1 MKRKISS
8 LSSKIVLLITVI
20 SFLITLVIFAVSEK
34 ITKEAFSE
42 IEVDKAN
49 LIARTIEPLIALN
62 IFLDMQNNIDQVT
75 NKLMENQNILA
86 VKILKEGKVLNEI
99 KSKEY
104 DENIEN
110 SFVVKRSIF
119 QPNSKKEIAQLV
131 IVYSNK
137 GYKALVNKYKDLI
150 IILLFVLVILFILF
164 GFYVRYLLSP
174 LKKIALSLR
183 DYSPSKEIEI
193 PFVSQNNE
201 IGLISTALTNMQHN
215 IIQYSKQQQNMNKYL
230 EDKVNEK
237 TLELRRQLYIDTL
250 TGLPNRFSL
259 LNDIA
264 YVSNGALLILNIDDF
279 KEINDFYGHV
289 AGDQILK
296 DFSNKLTSLFC
307 DDFNV
312 TVNRLSGDE
321 FSLLFMQRPSFEN
334 FIQITK
340 KIISDIEKTVFLYE
354 NSEIGIRITIGG
366 SYDIDRGLEK
376 ADIAIKSAKKRQ
388 KPFLIYDENLN
399 IEEQYKNNM
408 EWVKKL
414 KTAIK
419 KSMIV
424 PYFQPIFDNKSNE
437 IVSYECL
444 IRLIDENGS
453 IVTPY
458 QFLTV
463 AKKSKLYSKLT
474 KIMIDKSCKF
484 FEHLDY
490 DFSINLSV
498 EDILNKDTV
507 EFIKYKITKHNVE
520 KKIVFEI
527 LETEEIENYKEVL
540 SFIREMKALGC
551 KIAVD
556 DFGSGYSNFEYLL
569 KLNINYIKID
579 GSLIKNLDKDISAQI
594 VVETIVNFAKKL
606 NLIVVAE
613 YVHNEEIHEKVKEL
627 RIDRSQG
634 FFLGEPQAKI

>member
-8 LSSKIVLLITVI
+8 ISSKIVLFITVI

-62 IFLDMQNNIDQVT
+62 IFLDMQNNIAQVI
-75 NKLMENQNILA
+75 NKLMENPNILA
-86 VKILKEGKVLNEI
+86 VKIIKEGKILNEI
-99 KSKEY
+99 ESKEY
-104 DENIEN
+104 AQNIEN
-110 SFVVKRSIF
+110 SFVVNRSVF
-119 QPNSKKEIAQLV
+119 QPNSKKEIAQLI

-137 GYKALVNKYKDLI
+137 GYKDLVDKYKSLI

-174 LKKIALSLR
+174 LKTIASSLR

-215 IIQYSKQQQNMNKYL
+215 IIQYSKQQQNMNRYL
-230 EDKVNEK
+230 EEKVNEK

-264 YVSNGALLILNIDDF
+264 YVSNGALIILNIDDF

-296 DFSNKLTSLFC
+296 DFSNRLTSLFC

-312 TVNRLSGDE
+312 TINRLSGDE
-321 FSLLFMQRPSFEN
+321 FTLLFMQKPSFEN

-340 KIISDIEKTVFLYE
+340 KIISDIEQTVFLYE

-366 SYDIDRGLEK
+366 SYDIDRALEK
-376 ADIAIKSAKKRQ
+376 ADIALKSAKKQQ

-414 KTAIK
+414 KIAIK

-424 PYFQPIFDNKSNE
+424 PYFQPIFDNKSNK

-444 IRLIDENGS
+444 IRLIDDNAN

-458 QFLTV
+458 QFLTI

-498 EDILNKDTV
+498 EDILNHETV
-507 EFIKYKITKHNVE
+507 EFIKYKITKYGVA
-520 KKIVFEI
+520 KKIIFEI
-527 LETEEIENYKEVL
+527 LETEEIENYKEIL
-540 SFIREMKALGC
+540 HFINEMKELGC
-551 KIAVD
+551 KIAID

-569 KLNINYIKID
+569 QLNIDYIKID
-579 GSLIKNLDKDISAQI
+579 GSLIKNLGKDIHAQI
-594 VVETIVNFAKKL
+594 VVETVVSFAKKL
-606 NLIVVAE
+606 HLCVVAE
-613 YVHNEEIHEKVKEL
+613 YVHNEEVYAKVKEL
-627 RIDRSQG
+627 NIDRSQG
-634 FFLGEPQAKI
+634 FFLGEPQAQI